1 MFFTSKERE
10 EKNKISKFSVI
21 KELCGFLKARKK
33 WWLIPL
39 VVLLIIFGALIVFVE
54 GSALAPFIY
63 TIF

>member
-1 MFFTSKERE
+1 MFSAE
-10 EKNKISKFSVI
+10 ENKISKFSVI
-21 KELCGFLKARKK
+21 KELCGFLMIRKK

-39 VVLLIIFGALIVFVE
+39 AVLLIIFGALIVFVE